1 MLDNKVLFIQ
11 PTLCTYYVYIV
22 YAMCKTDQL
31 CISNKS
37 VIRGKGV
44 FGVCKEML
52 YRLWLSRHFTTMA
65 SDCQTSKLPGVM
77 GSRCSESI

>member
-1 MLDNKVLFIQ
+1 MLHNKILCIQ
-11 PTLCTYYVYIV
+11 PRLCILYIE

-37 VIRGKGV
+37 VILGKGV

-52 YRLWLSRHFTTMA
+52 YRLRLSRHFTTM
-65 SDCQTSKLPGVM
+65 SNFKLAW
-77 GSRCSESI
+77 